1 MSWLPDLPADTW
13 LRHARIPAALL
24 GGPAPGPLD
33 FEGLV
38 RCDLRLSSGR
48 IAAIAPVGTAPD
60 GVDLAEGQ
68 VWPCFVD
75 GHTHLDKNGMWP
87 RARNVS
93 GDHVGAIEAV
103 RNDRRAHWNEADI
116 AARFDFA
123 LRCAH
128 AHGTAAIRTHLDSY
142 GTEAEHGWAVFRRLR
157 DAWAG
162 RIALQAVA
170 ICTIQFLDGDEGVA
184 LANLVARSGGI
195 LGLTSTGVPTDDALR
210 ARIDRVFA
218 LAEERGLDLD
228 LHLDESSDPSQAALR
243 VVAETALRRG
253 FKRRIQVGHV
263 CALSVQPEAEAAETI
278 RLCAA
283 AGIAVIV
290 LPMCNMYLQGR
301 MPGRTPTWRGITQVH
316 EFAAAGVP
324 VSFASDNC
332 HDPFYCYGDY
342 DMAEVFREAVRICQ
356 LDVPFATWPASV
368 SATPAEVCGFTG
380 LGRIAVGA
388 SADLVLFRGR
398 SMTELLSRPQSDR
411 VVLRAGRPLRDA
423 LPDWRELDAV
433 VGAP

>member
-1 MSWLPDLPADTW
+1 MTWLPDLPADTW
-13 LRHARIPAALL
+13 LRHARIPAAVL
-24 GGPAPGPLD
+24 GAAPPAQPD

-38 RCDLRLSSGR
+38 RCDLHLQAGR
-48 IAAIAPVGTAPD
+48 IAGIAPAGTATE
-60 GVDLAEGQ
+60 GVNLDNGQ

-93 GDHVGAIEAV
+93 GDHPGAIEAV
-103 RNDRRAHWNEADI
+103 KRDRLAHWSEADI
-116 AARFDFA
+116 EPRFEFA

-142 GTEAEHGWAVFRRLR
+142 GQQAEHGWAVFRRLR

-162 RIALQAVA
+162 RVELQAVSL
-170 ICTIQFLDGDEGVA
+170 CTIQFLDGDDGVF
-184 LANLVARSGGI
+184 LANLAARSGGL
-195 LGLTSTGVPTDDALR
+195 LGFTSTGEPTDDAMR

-243 VVAETALRRG
+243 VVAETALRRR
-253 FKRRIQVGHV
+253 FKGRLQVGHI
-263 CALSVQPEAEAAETI
+263 CALSVQEEAQSAETI
-278 RLCAA
+278 RLCAE
-283 AGIAVIV
+283 AGLSVIV

-301 MPGRTPTWRGITQVH
+301 RPGRTPHWRGVTQVH
-316 EFAAAGVP
+316 ELAAAGVK

-356 LDVPFATWPASV
+356 LDVPFGAWPASV
-368 SATPAEVCGFTG
+368 STTPAEACGFKG

-398 SMTELLSRPQSDR
+398 SMTELLSRPQADR
-411 VVLRAGRPLRDA
+411 VVLRAGRPLREA
-423 LPDWRELDAV
+423 APDWRELDAV
-433 VGAP
+433 VGTP